1 MNMTELVQSVEVV
14 IDAEGQKKAV
24 LDWPVW
30 EEIVAALLKRGEEWE
45 TEFAS
50 WDALSD
56 EALLN
61 FEIGLEA
68 DGEG

>member
-1 MNMTELVQSVEVV
+1 MSVTELVQSVEVV
-14 IDAEGQKKAV
+14 IDDEGQKKAV

-30 EEIVAALLKRGEEWE
+30 EEIVAVLLKRVEEWE
-45 TEFAS
+45 AEFTS
-50 WDALSD
+50 WDILSD

-61 FEIGLEA
+61 FETELES